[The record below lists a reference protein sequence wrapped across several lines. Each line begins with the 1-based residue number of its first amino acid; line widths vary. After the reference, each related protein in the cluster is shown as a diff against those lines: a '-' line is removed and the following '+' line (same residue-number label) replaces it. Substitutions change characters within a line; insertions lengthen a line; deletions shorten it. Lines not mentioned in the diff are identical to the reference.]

1 MIVPPADRRYI
12 YGMTF
17 RVRLIR
23 FAVLACIWSVVG
35 GIFALPFV
43 LRGGGLG
50 AMLAVMINWQLWG
63 LLTPLIR
70 AFDGRLGLPRGRWL
84 SLIGA
89 HLLFG
94 TVLAAAYVV
103 VASELEFRLG
113 LNTWVPWSQPVSMLD
128 WFLWSMLMYALFA
141 GAWQVIKYYR
151 RHVQDELRIERLE
164 RNHAEAQL
172 QLLRAR
178 LDPHF
183 LFNALN
189 GISADL
195 ERDPKTARLMI
206 EHLAE
211 LLRASLKSQDCP
223 FVSLDEELAF
233 VEAYAA
239 LQKMRFG
246 DRLDVRVE
254 VAASVGAPQIP
265 SLLLQPL
272 VENAIRHGISRRVG
286 GGAVKVSILSDD
298 MDFIFRVTD
307 TGAGLP
313 AGWTFDSHAGT
324 GLSATR
330 ARLQAL
336 YPGEGERL
344 TLRPGAHE
352 GAIAEI
358 RIPVNTQ
365 VRTLHVA

>member
-1 MIVPPADRRYI
+1 
-12 YGMTF
+12 MTF
-17 RVRLIR
+17 RMRLIR
-23 FAVLACIWSVVG
+23 FAVLACIGTVIG

-50 AMLAVMINWQLWG
+50 ALFAVMINWQLWG
-63 LLTPLIR
+63 LLTPVIR
-70 AFDGRLGLPRGRWL
+70 AFDARLPFPQTRWL

-89 HLLFG
+89 HLVFG
-94 TVLAAAYVV
+94 TVLAAVYVV

-113 LNTWVPWSQPVSMLD
+113 LNTWAPWSQPVSMLD
-128 WFLWSMLMYALFA
+128 WFLWSILMYALFA
-141 GAWQVIKYYR
+141 GAWQAVKYYR
-151 RHVQDELRIERLE
+151 RHLRDELRIERLE
-164 RNHAEAQL
+164 RNQAEAQL

-195 ERDPKTARLMI
+195 ERDPKTARIMI
-206 EHLAE
+206 EHLAD
-211 LLRASLKSQDCP
+211 LLRASLKSQDAP

-246 DRLDVRVE
+246 DRLDVGIAVDP
-254 VAASVGAPQIP
+254 SVGSPQIP

-272 VENAIRHGISRRVG
+272 VENAIRHGISRRTG
-286 GGAVKVSILSDD
+286 GGSVSIAIARDED
-298 MDFIFRVTD
+298 DFIFRVTD
-307 TGAGLP
+307 TGIGLP
-313 AGWTFDSHAGT
+313 SGWTFDGQAGI

-330 ARLQAL
+330 ARLQTF
-336 YPGEGERL
+336 YPGPGERL
-344 TLRPGAHE
+344 VLRPGDDE
-352 GAIAEI
+352 GTVAEI
-358 RIPVNTQ
+358 RIPANTQ
-365 VRTLHVA
+365 ARTLHVP

>member
-1 MIVPPADRRYI
+1 
-12 YGMTF
+12 MTF
-17 RVRLIR
+17 RMRLIR
-23 FAVLACIWSVVG
+23 FIVLAGIWTVIG
-35 GIFALPFV
+35 GIFALPFM

-50 AMLAVMINWQLWG
+50 AMFAVMINWQLWG

-70 AFDGRLGLPRGRWL
+70 AFDERLPFPRTRWL

-113 LNTWVPWSQPVSMLD
+113 LNKWAPWSQPVSMLD
-128 WFLWSMLMYALFA
+128 WFLWSLSMYALFT
-141 GAWQVIKYYR
+141 GAWQAVKYYR
-151 RHVQDELRIERLE
+151 WHLRDELRIERLE
-164 RNHAEAQL
+164 RNQAEAQL

-195 ERDPKTARLMI
+195 ERDPKTSRAMI
-206 EHLAE
+206 EHLAD
-211 LLRASLKSQDCP
+211 LLRFSLKSQDSP

-246 DRLDVRVE
+246 DRLDVRIE
-254 VAASVGAPQIP
+254 VAPSVGSPQIP

-272 VENAIRHGISRRVG
+272 IENAIRHGISRRMEG
-286 GGAVKVSILSDD
+286 GTVSVSVLRDD
-298 MDFIFRVTD
+298 ADFLFRVTD

-313 AGWTFDSHAGT
+313 SGWTLDGHAGI

-336 YPGEGERL
+336 YPGPGDRL
-344 TLRPGAHE
+344 TLRHGRQK

-365 VRTLHVA
+365 ARTQHA